1 MKLIKAEDKSA
12 GNQAHSAYSSFGC
25 KTFTGKFR
33 WQLRDTSSGSIVTGY
48 MMMVVLNFIFF
59 FASYRKLLQSA
70 TIRWQMLL
78 PFFWAH
84 YVCHFPRRRIFDFA
98 WAYKIGTSLHRGN
111 VDSTD
116 NV

>member
-1 MKLIKAEDKSA
+1 
-12 GNQAHSAYSSFGC
+12 
-25 KTFTGKFR
+25 
-33 WQLRDTSSGSIVTGY
+33 
-48 MMMVVLNFIFF
+48 MMAVLNS
-59 FASYRKLLQSA
+59 ASYRKLLQSA

-78 PFFWAH
+78 PSSGSTMCA
-84 YVCHFPRRRIFDFA
+84 IFLEGRYLIFA